1 MDSLGNILYL
11 CTLLHIIC
19 EHLHDLYTLNS
30 LSGLKGLK
38 KFIPRDCFNSSLY
51 IPFSMIITLNVKKLK
66 NVSYKDKKLYSKYAG
81 LVPKDAPEAAE
92 YPSIY
97 FYLDILNI
105 G

>member
-1 MDSLGNILYL
+1 
-11 CTLLHIIC
+11 
-19 EHLHDLYTLNS
+19 
-30 LSGLKGLK
+30 
-38 KFIPRDCFNSSLY
+38 
-51 IPFSMIITLNVKKLK
+51 MIITLNVKKLK